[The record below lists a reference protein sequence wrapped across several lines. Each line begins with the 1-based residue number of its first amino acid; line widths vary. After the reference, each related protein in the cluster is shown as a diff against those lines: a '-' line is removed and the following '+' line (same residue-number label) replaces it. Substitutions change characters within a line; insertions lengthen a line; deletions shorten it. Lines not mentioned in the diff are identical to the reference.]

1 MIYLRDI
8 TKGYF
13 HGYLFISSD
22 GFWDIYIYINGYN
35 CDITYSYAG
44 FPGWGIFY
52 QIVRII
58 KH

>member
-1 MIYLRDI
+1 MDIYL
-8 TKGYF
+8 F
-13 HGYLFISSD
+13 HQMVFG
-22 GFWDIYIYINGYN
+22 IYIYINGYN